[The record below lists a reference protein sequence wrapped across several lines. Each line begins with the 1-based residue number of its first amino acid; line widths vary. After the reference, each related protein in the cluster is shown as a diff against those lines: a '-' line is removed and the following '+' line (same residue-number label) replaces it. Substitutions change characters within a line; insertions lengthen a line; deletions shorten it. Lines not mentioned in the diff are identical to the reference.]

1 MKTRLIVSAKAYALL
16 GIFLSLLFGFT
27 GIAQACSLAPISL
40 YDQYSK
46 KDKVFIGIV
55 KERLRDAAEGQG
67 TYRLAV
73 REAFKGM
80 TGKGKAVGEIEAT
93 IGENAQCG
101 LGKPEKES
109 KILVFMN
116 DGDVILTS
124 SGSRLV
130 WDEMTQP
137 KAFLNPVMDQ
147 IVTLRRMIGAAAAF
161 PTVPDAA
168 TAHHQALKVLLA
180 VFGQATVDKNMPFQ
194 IKFLDDKESADER
207 VWFVEGTFRCEHRP
221 KGHCVGGVL
230 SAKVNKWT
238 GDVVSVSSGD

>member
-1 MKTRLIVSAKAYALL
+1 MKTRLMVSGKACALV
-16 GIFLSLLFGFT
+16 GMFLSLLFGST

-40 YDQYSK
+40 FDQYSK

-55 KERLRDAAEGQG
+55 KERLRDAAAGQG
-67 TYRLAV
+67 VYRLAV
-73 REAFKGM
+73 RESFKGM
-80 TGKGKAVGEIEAT
+80 TDKGKVVGGYEAT

-101 LGKPEKES
+101 LGKPETGS

-116 DGDVILTS
+116 DGDVVLTT

-147 IVTLRRMIGAAAAF
+147 VIALRRMLSAAAAS
-161 PTVPDAA
+161 PIVPDAA